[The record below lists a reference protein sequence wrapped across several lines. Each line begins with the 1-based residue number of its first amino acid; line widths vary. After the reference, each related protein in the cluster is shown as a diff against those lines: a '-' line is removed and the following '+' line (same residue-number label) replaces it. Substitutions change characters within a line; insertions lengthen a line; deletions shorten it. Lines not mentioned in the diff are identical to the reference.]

1 MDSLHHRGE
10 RGKKE
15 VERKAMIVRL
25 IFCFL
30 LLTLIDSDGVALLQ
44 NSTERWKSFKGKE
57 L

>member
-1 MDSLHHRGE
+1 MDSLHRGE

-15 VERKAMIVRL
+15 VERKAMIVSM